1 MKQEWRNGEE
11 TGKEENPILGF
22 VIEVIAMRNRV
33 LIPVGSFNKCKE
45 TDRRPEL
52 LIYFSITP
60 FPCCL
65 RIAPGVIALPYF
77 GVMLKW
83 RESRLLV

>member
-1 MKQEWRNGEE
+1 MEKWRRG

-22 VIEVIAMRNRV
+22 VIEVIAMRSRV
-33 LIPVGSFNKCKE
+33 LIPVGSSNKCKE

-52 LIYFSITP
+52 FIYFSMTP

-65 RIAPGVIALPYF
+65 RIAPGVIALPYI

-83 RESRLLV
+83 RQRKLSV

>member
-1 MKQEWRNGEE
+1 MREGRYE

-33 LIPVGSFNKCKE
+33 LIPVGSSNKYKE

-52 LIYFSITP
+52 FTQ
-60 FPCCL
+60 
-65 RIAPGVIALPYF
+65 
-77 GVMLKW
+77 
-83 RESRLLV
+83 RLA

>member
-1 MKQEWRNGEE
+1 MKQEWRNGGG
-11 TGKEENPILGF
+11 TGNEENPILGF
-22 VIEVIAMRNRV
+22 VVEVIAMRSRV
-33 LIPVGSFNKCKE
+33 LIPVGSSNKCKE

-52 LIYFSITP
+52 FIYFSMTP
-60 FPCCL
+60 FSCCL

-83 RESRLLV
+83 RQRKLSV